1 MLDLSVT
8 GGQDGS
14 WTETLGDK
22 DTQAGVTLLKNK
34 RDFSI
39 LKYTKKMTKT
49 LTPIGKRIFLRKQYA
64 PESN

>member
-34 RDFSI
+34 ETVEF
-39 LKYTKKMTKT
+39 
-49 LTPIGKRIFLRKQYA
+49 
-64 PESN
+64 

>member
-22 DTQAGVTLLKNK
+22 DTQAGVTLLK
-34 RDFSI
+34 RLLSFEI
-39 LKYTKKMTKT
+39 YKK
-49 LTPIGKRIFLRKQYA
+49 
-64 PESN
+64 

>member
-8 GGQDGS
+8 GGQDGY

-39 LKYTKKMTKT
+39 LKYTKKNDKDPHSNRQADISAKT
-49 LTPIGKRIFLRKQYA
+49 IRAR
-64 PESN
+64 E

>member
-8 GGQDGS
+8 GGQDGG

-34 RDFSI
+34 RDF
-39 LKYTKKMTKT
+39 
-49 LTPIGKRIFLRKQYA
+49 
-64 PESN
+64 

>member
-34 RDFSI
+34 RDC
-39 LKYTKKMTKT
+39 
-49 LTPIGKRIFLRKQYA
+49 
-64 PESN
+64 